1 MLQEV
6 GATVVIRC
14 NAEVVPSR
22 NRGGKLRLG
31 NDEAAARRGRC
42 IHGLGLGSE
51 ASVDLV
57 APSVDP
63 SRTYPTAG
71 ERDSSSVSLIKPRVK
86 GERRVG
92 VR

>member
-1 MLQEV
+1 MGRTWPRTGHLVYGTMLQEV

-42 IHGLGLGSE
+42 YTDSDWARRPRWISSPHL
-51 ASVDLV
+51 LV
-57 APSVDP
+57 HHVPILAQ
-63 SRTYPTAG
+63 G
-71 ERDSSSVSLIKPRVK
+71 K
-86 GERRVG
+86 GIV
-92 VR
+92 VVFP